1 MRSRLFRAVVLSLAL
16 AVIAPLA
23 GIHPAAAQDT
33 CGNAPPARLS
43 TGQSARVTVS
53 DGTGNNLRAAASAAE
68 TSTVLGVMADGE
80 IVSVIAGP
88 QCADDFWWWQVRR
101 WDGQTGWTAEGVTG
115 DYWLEPWPAAGA
127 ALATG
132 PRPALENALI
142 AYVSGAE
149 TSDIFLPYTMEAAG
163 GTVAPLGDVE
173 AGDGA
178 LAWAPEGTRVA
189 LSDGTDVYVA
199 SADGQSL
206 TNLTNLPGTSDLYPV
221 WSPEGTRIAFV
232 SERTGDPEI
241 FSMTAGGQA
250 PLNLTNDAANDID
263 PAWSPDGT
271 RIAFASD
278 RDGNM
283 EIYTMNAADGT
294 LLQRETTTDAD
305 ETSPAWS
312 PDGTQ
317 IATIATNDG
326 FSDLVVIEDG
336 EPRALTTN
344 ANVAMFA
351 WAPDGKRIAYVAE
364 TPVGSR
370 QVALFSVR
378 PDGTDLM
385 QYTVNAGEIA
395 GVSWSPDGRWLAF
408 ADNRQGTFDLFAIQ
422 ASGAGFVN
430 LTNSPSFDDVWPH
443 WQPVAAP
450 VTPPGVTGHPADQD
464 LLLIYDVGVPAFTL
478 QNVSGAEVNLAPLSF
493 SGAGVTVPASVWTE
507 YTSSP
512 LESFKSQGCL
522 MIWGFGVDEQ
532 PAPPECGDARQG
544 WITSDSAV
552 FWTAGSFTVSY
563 DGAEVATCDT
573 AAGRCD
579 VNLP

>member
-23 GIHPAAAQDT
+23 GVHPAAAQDT
-33 CGNAPPARLS
+33 CGTAPPARLS

-149 TSDIFLPYTMEAAG
+149 TSDIFLPYVMEAASG
-163 GTVAPLGDVE
+163 DVAPLGDVE
-173 AGDGA
+173 AGGGA
-178 LAWAPEGTRVA
+178 LAWAPDGTRVA

-206 TNLTNLPGTSDLYPV
+206 TNLTNLPGTSDFSPA
-221 WSPEGTRIAFV
+221 WSPDGMRIAFV

-305 ETSPAWS
+305 ESSPAWS

-351 WAPDGKRIAYVAE
+351 WAPDGERIAYVAE
-364 TPVGSR
+364 TPVGS
-370 QVALFSVR
+370 QQAALFSVR

-395 GVSWSPDGRWLAF
+395 GASWSPDGRWLAF
-408 ADNRQGTFDLFAIQ
+408 ADNRQGTFDVFAIQ

-450 VTPPGVTGHPADQD
+450 VTPPGVTEHPADQD